1 MQLIKHRTLSFHN
14 PEDSP
19 IKCVIVMAEKQDIP
33 MNQFQTVT
41 DVAYIYAESS
51 NGSQVKIKKSDLV
64 NIMNTLIGGIF
75 PKLYPTPFID
85 KVKGFIV
92 KTKISVAQY
101 CAIRLQCSIGFN
113 QNHMGNENFSVNIK
127 FWDNNFSNGDL
138 SKENYF
144 LSICSY
150 VICYVDDDNTF
161 SFYINSM
168 RDNHS
173 GGYLMLYAIS
183 NVAGNANQ
191 IISMKAVAAE
201 YVVGSCQGK
210 ENFHFISLY

>member
-1 MQLIKHRTLSFHN
+1 MQG
-14 PEDSP
+14 
-19 IKCVIVMAEKQDIP
+19 MAEKQDMA
-33 MNQFQTVT
+33 MNQFPTVT

-127 FWDNNFSNGDL
+127 FWDNNFSKGDL

-144 LSICSY
+144 LSICNY

-201 YVVGSCQGK
+201 YVVGSHAK
-210 ENFHFISLY
+210 EKKIPIS